1 MLLIVFAL
9 RLLKSNRKPAKY
21 EHDPSRGFFNLFQEK
36 NFSEKI
42 EISLESQ
49 TPELQLK
56 EIFRKII
63 RPKEESWQQSGNLY
77 NDFFATLSTE
87 ERLVYVATVFDKNF
101 QKGSVFNFLWHKT
114 EWIIP
119 FGQALKCIQNEA
131 LFAYYQQ
138 VICQTTGFDLAQ
150 LDARNASFFTLDL
163 HPDGSQEFESVKQF
177 DAAFDRNAFFLKVI
191 DFALA

>member
-42 EISLESQ
+42 KISLESQ

-56 EIFRKII
+56 EVFRKVI
-63 RPKEESWQQSGNLY
+63 RPKEESWQQNGNLY
-77 NDFFATLSTE
+77 DVFFATLSTE

-114 EWIIP
+114 EWIIA
-119 FGQALKCIQNEA
+119 FGQVLKHTQN
-131 LFAYYQQ
+131 
-138 VICQTTGFDLAQ
+138 T
-150 LDARNASFFTLDL
+150 FT
-163 HPDGSQEFESVKQF
+163 
-177 DAAFDRNAFFLKVI
+177 R
-191 DFALA
+191 